1 MTRDPPEHDQ
11 APAAPDLP
19 AAIQDPSVELDEDIE
34 VTEGSDLIV
43 LSEPP
48 APPASPAPAPAP
60 EVSELIVLIEPPDPP
75 ELLTSHSPPDPL
87 PEPQTDADDLETLFD
102 DPQQLRAELL
112 ALRAANNEL
121 VRINERLATAVE
133 QRTADMLAARDRQAR
148 FISDVNRQV
157 RGPLDAI
164 IGYSE
169 LLTEDL
175 TSLELHDLAHD
186 VEKIRGAGESLLD
199 LLGELIERRRLDG
212 G

>member
-1 MTRDPPEHDQ
+1 VTRDPPEHDQ
-11 APAAPDLP
+11 AP

-48 APPASPAPAPAP
+48 ASPAAAPAP
-60 EVSELIVLIEPPDPP
+60 EVSELIVIIEPPEPP
-75 ELLTSHSPPDPL
+75 EPLLTTSTP

-102 DPQQLRAELL
+102 DPQQLRTELL
-112 ALRAANNEL
+112 ALRAANHEL

>member
-48 APPASPAPAPAP
+48 APPASPAAAPAP

-75 ELLTSHSPPDPL
+75 EPLLTTSTP

-102 DPQQLRAELL
+102 DPQQLRTELL
-112 ALRAANNEL
+112 ALRAANHEL

>member
-11 APAAPDLP
+11 AP

-48 APPASPAPAPAP
+48 ASPAAAPAP
-60 EVSELIVLIEPPDPP
+60 EVSELIVIIEPPEPP
-75 ELLTSHSPPDPL
+75 EPLLTTSTP

-102 DPQQLRAELL
+102 DPQQLRTELL
-112 ALRAANNEL
+112 ALRAANHEL

>member
-11 APAAPDLP
+11 AP

-48 APPASPAPAPAP
+48 ASPAAAPAP
-60 EVSELIVLIEPPDPP
+60 EVSELIVIIEPPEPP
-75 ELLTSHSPPDPL
+75 EPLLTTSTP

-112 ALRAANNEL
+112 ALRAANHEL

>member
-11 APAAPDLP
+11 APAP
-19 AAIQDPSVELDEDIE
+19 IQDPAVELDEDIE

-43 LSEPP
+43 IGEPP
-48 APPASPAPAPAP
+48 APPASAPAP
-60 EVSELIVLIEPPDPP
+60 EVSELIVIIEPPEPP
-75 ELLTSHSPPDPL
+75 EPLLTTSTP

-112 ALRAANNEL
+112 ALRAANHEL

-169 LLTEDL
+169 LLSEDL
-175 TSLELHDLAHD
+175 AALELYDLNHD
-186 VEKIRGAGESLLD
+186 VEKIRTAGQALLALLD
-199 LLGELIERRRLDG
+199 DLIHTRKLDG

>member
-1 MTRDPPEHDQ
+1 VTRDPPEHDQ
-11 APAAPDLP
+11 APAP
-19 AAIQDPSVELDEDIE
+19 IQDPAVESDEDIE
-34 VTEGSDLIV
+34 LTEGSDLIV
-43 LSEPP
+43 IT
-48 APPASPAPAPAP
+48 PAP
-60 EVSELIVLIEPPDPP
+60 EVSELIVIIEPPEAP
-75 ELLTSHSPPDPL
+75 EPLLTTSTPPG
-87 PEPQTDADDLETLFD
+87 PQTDADDLETLFD
-102 DPQQLRAELL
+102 DPQQLRTELL
-112 ALRAANNEL
+112 ALRAANHEL